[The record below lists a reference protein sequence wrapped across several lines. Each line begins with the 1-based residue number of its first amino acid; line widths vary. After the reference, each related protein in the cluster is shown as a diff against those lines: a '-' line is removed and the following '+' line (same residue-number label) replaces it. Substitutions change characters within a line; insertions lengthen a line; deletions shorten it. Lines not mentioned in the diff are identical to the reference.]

1 VIAGLV
7 VALGFVAL
15 ALVPIGGL
23 LLVWAS
29 IGMPGLTA
37 LLVVN
42 GAVMLARSV
51 SPLRAAAWFK
61 KPQAD
66 EPGLPMRVLTMETV
80 LTAAAVVL
88 LAATAGWWQPLLGVS
103 VPLWIVVL
111 LAVRA
116 SALAMMGALSTL
128 KRPIA
133 AVVLL
138 ADIAV
143 VLPLAA
149 VLTRSF
155 TGTVIASTAASCAFA
170 ALALHAGTITRLEKK
185 VGKKLDMAEV
195 PEAELRDRW
204 RLGTWLQTM
213 QSNLRRPLIVAM
225 GGAMLAVPPL
235 FLLAGR
241 ALASVR
247 VRRQAIVLAAV
258 VLVVAVHPFRQ
269 WQRFSGMMDIGEEYL
284 LQYAGQTRASVGVLR
299 AHLRPGEVIYANAY
313 YPVIGYYS
321 KRPTKAAWPWDER
334 FYDTWPQSMKVAG
347 LLVHYRQIDRH
358 PTEAWLNRTPAFRKI
373 HETGRVV
380 VYRYDV
386 PR

>member
-1 VIAGLV
+1 MIAGLV

-225 GGAMLAVPPL
+225 GGAMLAVPLSAAVTVSSVLMLPFVTAAATKPSRSL
-235 FLLAGR
+235 VLRVLRGVACAGAGIWFVHACGPEIYRAVFPDVFGDGAWVQVLAWCNLAALPIGIR
-241 ALASVR
+241 GDSKKASQLRIGVAAALAAAALVGLGVSYGVTGALWGI
-247 VRRQAIVLAAV
+247 VASSAIGSLIGMTVEKSDPLA
-258 VLVVAVHPFRQ
+258 
-269 WQRFSGMMDIGEEYL
+269 
-284 LQYAGQTRASVGVLR
+284 
-299 AHLRPGEVIYANAY
+299 
-313 YPVIGYYS
+313 
-321 KRPTKAAWPWDER
+321 WD
-334 FYDTWPQSMKVAG
+334 
-347 LLVHYRQIDRH
+347 
-358 PTEAWLNRTPAFRKI
+358 
-373 HETGRVV
+373 
-380 VYRYDV
+380 
-386 PR
+386 